1 MTAPTTRRQPASSS
15 PPSGQQAQAQAHRQA
30 YHRRKTRAKAK
41 SEALRQKEAAQ
52 VEALPVQH
60 PHAAGIDIGSRSHWV
75 CVGFTTEAASC
86 LIREFPAHT
95 AGLKAIAAFLREHQ
109 VNTIAL
115 ESTGIYWIPLYELL
129 QAEGFE
135 VLLVD
140 PSYSHQLRGRPKTDR
155 RDCQWIYR
163 LHSVGLLAAAF
174 RPDEKTCQ
182 LRAYLRQRANLIR
195 QASRHVQHMQK
206 ALEQMNLKLTEI
218 LSDITGVT
226 GRAILRAILRGTRAP
241 EKLAKYRDKQCK
253 ASEAEIAQALTG
265 SYREEHLFELKLAYE
280 AWQFTLGQ
288 VEKVDGQIALQL
300 GRMKCDRALPPLKP
314 KARPKR
320 RVNSPRFDVRTALY
334 YVVGLDLTEIE
345 GISELTALTLISEIG
360 PGVSRFATVK
370 KFCSWLGLC
379 PNWKKTGGR
388 VKSSRTRRGVNRAAQ
403 ALRLAAQSLHHSQGA
418 LGGFLRRMKGRLGAQ
433 AALTATAH
441 KLARI
446 VYLALKHGMTY
457 VRQSQEEY
465 EAQMKEKQIKALRR
479 KARQLGLEVV
489 EKTSGSVATA
499 AAASGAGVKEHKRV
513 SAGAGQRAEGS
524 NRRRRG
530 RTASRTDPWLW
541 QERVR
546 TEENQGENHLG
557 ALTKLAGG
565 RFLATGA
572 RNLPLGRMIP
582 VTR

>member
-1 MTAPTTRRQPASSS
+1 MTAPNTRRQPPSS
-15 PPSGQQAQAQAHRQA
+15 PASAQEAQDHRQA
-30 YHRRKTRAKAK
+30 YHRRKSRAKVK
-41 SEALRQKEAAQ
+41 SEALRQKQTAH

-60 PHAAGIDIGSRSHWV
+60 PHAAGIDIGSRTHWV
-75 CVGFTTEAASC
+75 CVGFATDAASC

-135 VLLVD
+135 VYLVD

-195 QASRHVQHMQK
+195 AASKHVQHMQK
-206 ALEQMNLKLTEI
+206 ALEQMNLKLTAI
-218 LSDITGVT
+218 LSDITGAT
-226 GRAILRAILRGTRAP
+226 GRAILQAILRGTRAP
-241 EKLAKYRDKQCK
+241 EKLAKYRDKACK
-253 ASEAEIAQALTG
+253 ASEAEMAQALTG
-265 SYREEHLFELKLAYE
+265 TYREEHLFELKLAYE

-288 VEKVDGQIALQL
+288 VRKVDGQIALQL
-300 GRMKCDRALPPLKP
+300 GRMKCDRALPPLQR

-320 RVNSPRFDVRTALY
+320 RVNSPGFDVRTALY

-345 GISELTALTLISEIG
+345 GISELTALTLISELG

-379 PNWKKTGGR
+379 PQWQKSGGR

-433 AALTATAH
+433 AAVTATAH

-446 VYLALKHGMTY
+446 VYLALKHGLTY

-465 EAQMKEKQIKALRR
+465 EAQMKDKQIKALRR

-489 EKTSGSVATA
+489 EKTSGSVPTA
-499 AAASGAGVKEHKRV
+499 AAASVPG
-513 SAGAGQRAEGS
+513 
-524 NRRRRG
+524 
-530 RTASRTDPWLW
+530 
-541 QERVR
+541 
-546 TEENQGENHLG
+546 
-557 ALTKLAGG
+557 
-565 RFLATGA
+565 
-572 RNLPLGRMIP
+572 
-582 VTR
+582 

>member
-1 MTAPTTRRQPASSS
+1 MATPTTRDPPAASA
-15 PPSGQQAQAQAHRQA
+15 PRSGQQTPAQAQRQA
-30 YHRRKTRAKAK
+30 YRRRKARAKAR
-41 SEALRQKEAAQ
+41 SEARRQEEAGR

-75 CVGFTTEAASC
+75 CVGFTTDAASC

-95 AGLKAIAAFLREHQ
+95 DGLQAIAAFLREHQ

-155 RDCQWIYR
+155 RDCQWLYR

-174 RPDEKTCQ
+174 RPDEQTCQ
-182 LRAYLRQRANLIR
+182 LRAYLRQRGNVIR
-195 QASRHVQHMQK
+195 QASQHVQHMQK

-218 LSDITGVT
+218 LSDITGLT
-226 GRAILRAILRGTRAP
+226 GRSIIRAILRGTRAP

-265 SYREEHLFELKLAYE
+265 SYREEHLFELKQAYE
-280 AWQFTLGQ
+280 AWQFSLGQ
-288 VEKVDGQIALQL
+288 VEKVDDQIALQL
-300 GRMKCDRALPPLKP
+300 GRMKCDRALPPLT
-314 KARPKR
+314 PKR
-320 RVNSPRFDVRTALY
+320 RQSRKINAPRFDVRMALY

-345 GISELTALTLISEIG
+345 GISELTALTIISEIG
-360 PGVSRFATVK
+360 PEVSKFPTVK

-388 VKSSRTRRGVNRAAQ
+388 VKSSRTRPGVNRAAT
-403 ALRLAAQSLHHSQGA
+403 AFRLAAHGLHRSQGA
-418 LGGFLRRMKGRLGAQ
+418 LGALLRRLKARLGTP

-446 VYLALKHGMTY
+446 VYLALKHGLPY
-457 VRQSQEEY
+457 VRKSQQEY
-465 EAQMKEKQIKALRR
+465 EAQMKEKQLKALKR
-479 KARQLGLEVV
+479 KARQLGLELI
-489 EKTSGSVATA
+489 EKPS
-499 AAASGAGVKEHKRV
+499 AASGT
-513 SAGAGQRAEGS
+513 AE
-524 NRRRRG
+524 
-530 RTASRTDPWLW
+530 AP
-541 QERVR
+541 V
-546 TEENQGENHLG
+546 QG
-557 ALTKLAGG
+557 
-565 RFLATGA
+565 
-572 RNLPLGRMIP
+572 
-582 VTR
+582 

>member
-1 MTAPTTRRQPASSS
+1 MAAPTTGHQPASSL
-15 PPSGQQAQAQAHRQA
+15 PPTGQPAQAQAHRQA
-30 YHRRKTRAKAK
+30 YNRRKTRAKVR
-41 SEALRQKEAAQ
+41 SEAFRQREAAQ

-75 CVGFTTEAASC
+75 CVGFTTDAASC

-109 VNTIAL
+109 VTSIAL
-115 ESTGIYWIPLYELL
+115 ESTGIYWVPLYELL

-174 RPDEKTCQ
+174 RPDEQTCQ
-182 LRAYLRQRANLIR
+182 LRAYLRQRGNLVR

-206 ALEQMNLKLTEI
+206 ALEQMNLKLTEV
-218 LSDITGVT
+218 LSDITGKT

-241 EKLAKYRDKQCK
+241 EKLARYRDKGCK
-253 ASEAEIAQALTG
+253 ASEAEMAQALTG
-265 SYREEHLFELKLAYE
+265 TYREEHLFELKLAYE

-288 VEKVDGQIALQL
+288 VDKVDGQVALQL
-300 GRMKCDRALPPLKP
+300 GRMKGDRALPPLKP

-320 RVNSPRFDVRTALY
+320 RANSPRFDVRAALY

-345 GISELTALTLISEIG
+345 GVSELTALTVISEIG

-379 PNWKKTGGR
+379 PNWQKTGGQI
-388 VKSSRTRRGVNRAAQ
+388 KSSRTRRGVNRAAQ

-418 LGGFLRRMKGRLGAQ
+418 LGGFLRRMKGRLGTQ
-433 AALTATAH
+433 PALTATAH

-446 VYLALKHGMTY
+446 VYLALRHGLTY
-457 VRQSQEEY
+457 VRQTQEEY
-465 EAQMKEKQIKALRR
+465 EAQMKEKQLKALRR

-489 EKTSGSVATA
+489 EKPSVSGAPA
-499 AAASGAGVKEHKRV
+499 AAGPA
-513 SAGAGQRAEGS
+513 
-524 NRRRRG
+524 
-530 RTASRTDPWLW
+530 
-541 QERVR
+541 
-546 TEENQGENHLG
+546 QG
-557 ALTKLAGG
+557 
-565 RFLATGA
+565 
-572 RNLPLGRMIP
+572 
-582 VTR
+582 

>member
-1 MTAPTTRRQPASSS
+1 MTTPSIPGQPASASS
-15 PPSGQQAQAQAHRQA
+15 ASGPQAQARARRQA
-30 YHRRKTRAKAK
+30 YRRRQTRAKAK
-41 SEALRQKEAAQ
+41 SEALRHKEAAH
-52 VEALPVQH
+52 VEALPLLH

-75 CVGFTTEAASC
+75 CVGFTSEAPSC

-95 AGLKAIAAFLREHQ
+95 DGLKAIAAFLREHQ
-109 VNTIAL
+109 VTTIAM
-115 ESTGIYWIPLYELL
+115 ESTGIYWVPLYELL

-140 PSYSHQLRGRPKTDR
+140 PSYSHQLKGRPKTDR

-182 LRAYLRQRANLIR
+182 LRVYLRQRANLIR

-206 ALEQMNLKLTEI
+206 ALEQMNLKLTEV
-218 LSDITGVT
+218 LSDITGAT
-226 GRAILRAILRGTRAP
+226 GRTIIRAILRGTRAP

-253 ASEAEIAQALTG
+253 ASETAIAQALTG
-265 SYREEHLFELKLAYE
+265 SYRDEHLFELKLAYE
-280 AWQFTLGQ
+280 AWQFTLKQ
-288 VEKVDGQIALQL
+288 VEKVDTQIALQL

-320 RVNSPRFDVRTALY
+320 RVNSPRFDVRMALY

-345 GISELTALTLISEIG
+345 GISELTALTVISEIG

-388 VKSSRTRRGVNRAAQ
+388 VQSSRTRRGVNRAAL
-403 ALRLAAQSLHHSQGA
+403 ALRLSAQSLHHSQGA
-418 LGGFLRRMKGRLGAQ
+418 LGGFLRRMKGRLGTQ

-457 VRQSQEEY
+457 VRKSQQEY
-465 EAQMKEKQIKALRR
+465 VAQMREKQIKALRR
-479 KARQLGLEVV
+479 KARQLGLEIV
-489 EKTSGSVATA
+489 EKPSGSVAA
-499 AAASGAGVKEHKRV
+499 AEAASA
-513 SAGAGQRAEGS
+513 
-524 NRRRRG
+524 
-530 RTASRTDPWLW
+530 
-541 QERVR
+541 
-546 TEENQGENHLG
+546 QG
-557 ALTKLAGG
+557 
-565 RFLATGA
+565 
-572 RNLPLGRMIP
+572 
-582 VTR
+582 

>member
-1 MTAPTTRRQPASSS
+1 MTAPKTRRQPAPS
-15 PPSGQQAQAQAHRQA
+15 PPSGQPAQAQAQRQA
-30 YHRRKTRAKAK
+30 HNRRKARAKAK

-75 CVGFTTEAASC
+75 CVGFTSDAASC

-95 AGLKAIAAFLREHQ
+95 DGLKAIAAFLREHR
-109 VNTIAL
+109 VNTIAM

-135 VLLVD
+135 VLLVN
-140 PSYSHQLRGRPKTDR
+140 PAYTHQLRGRPKTDR

-182 LRAYLRQRANLIR
+182 LRAYLRQRGNLIR
-195 QASRHVQHMQK
+195 QASKHVQHMQK
-206 ALEQMNLKLTEI
+206 ALEQMNLKLTEV

-241 EKLAKYRDKQCK
+241 EKLARYRDKQCK
-253 ASEAEIAQALTG
+253 ASEAEMAQALTG
-265 SYREEHLFELKLAYE
+265 TYREEHLFELKLAYE

-288 VEKVDGQIALQL
+288 VDKVDGQIALQL

-320 RVNSPRFDVRTALY
+320 RVNSPRFDVRAALY

-345 GISELTALTLISEIG
+345 GVSELTALTVVSEIG
-360 PGVSRFATVK
+360 PGVSRFATAK

-403 ALRLAAQSLHHSQGA
+403 ALRLAAQSLHHSRGA

-433 AALTATAH
+433 AAVTATAH

-446 VYLALKHGMTY
+446 VYLALRHGMTY
-457 VRQSQEEY
+457 VRQGQEEY
-465 EAQMKEKQIKALRR
+465 EAQVKEKQIKALRR
-479 KARQLGLEVV
+479 RAHQLGLEVV
-489 EKTSGSVATA
+489 EPTSGSVPAATA
-499 AAASGAGVKEHKRV
+499 A
-513 SAGAGQRAEGS
+513 SA
-524 NRRRRG
+524 
-530 RTASRTDPWLW
+530 
-541 QERVR
+541 
-546 TEENQGENHLG
+546 QG
-557 ALTKLAGG
+557 
-565 RFLATGA
+565 
-572 RNLPLGRMIP
+572 
-582 VTR
+582 